1 VIISTRTAIH
11 LLGLLSFPALAQVP
25 QTLVPIDESVAE
37 VFQQIAS
44 DERVHSSLQLIEA
57 REPENVR
64 EQFRITEIP
73 APPFQ
78 EERRAVYYLEQMRTR
93 GLSDAY
99 IDTEGNAIG
108 IRKGTGNGPTLLIAA
123 HLDTVFP
130 EDVDTT
136 VELRGGRYY
145 APGIGD
151 DTRGLAVLLSIIEV
165 LNESGIETVGD
176 IIFSGNVGEEGRGD
190 LRGIKAIFRDYPE
203 LDGFI
208 SIDGVQL

>member
-1 VIISTRTAIH
+1 MILSTRTAIH

-44 DERVHSSLQLIEA
+44 DERVRSSLQLIEA

-108 IRKGTGNGPTLLIAA
+108 IRKGTCNGPTLLIAA
-123 HLDTVFP
+123 HLDTVF
-130 EDVDTT
+130 T
-136 VELRGGRYY
+136 
-145 APGIGD
+145 
-151 DTRGLAVLLSIIEV
+151 
-165 LNESGIETVGD
+165 
-176 IIFSGNVGEEGRGD
+176 
-190 LRGIKAIFRDYPE
+190 
-203 LDGFI
+203 
-208 SIDGVQL
+208 